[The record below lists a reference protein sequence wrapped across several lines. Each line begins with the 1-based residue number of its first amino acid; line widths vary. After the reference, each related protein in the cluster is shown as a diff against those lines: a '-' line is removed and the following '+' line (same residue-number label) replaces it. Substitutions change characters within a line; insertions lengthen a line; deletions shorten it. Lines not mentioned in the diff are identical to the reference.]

1 MSESTRIWLAFAV
14 IIYLTVLA
22 VLISGCTSTQLAN
35 YEKSV
40 DSRSIEGYAKDS
52 NGNPQGGVKYTVHYR

>member
-1 MSESTRIWLAFAV
+1 MSESSKIWLAFCVLVALVVIAV
-14 IIYLTVLA
+14 TFC
-22 VLISGCTSTQLAN
+22 GCTGTQLAN

-52 NGNPQGGVKYTVHYR
+52 NGNPQGGLKYTVHYR

>member
-1 MSESTRIWLAFAV
+1 MTETARIWLAFYVLITLVSLAV
-14 IIYLTVLA
+14 YLT
-22 VLISGCTSTQLAN
+22 GCTSTQLAN

>member
-1 MSESTRIWLAFAV
+1 MSPAKKTTILLWCVIVLV
-14 IIYLTVLA
+14 IIVAALC
-22 VLISGCTSTQLAN
+22 GCTDLAA
-35 YEKSV
+35 YEKTV

>member
-1 MSESTRIWLAFAV
+1 MSEGFKIWCGFAIFV
-14 IIYLTVLA
+14 IALGIVL
-22 VLISGCTSTQLAN
+22 LISGCTSTQLAN